1 MNTTRTVD
9 RTVVG
14 VVLMTLLVPLLGLA
28 AVMSDAGASVRDARL
43 ARKDLIQQKQKEVE
57 NLGVRKRHLRLR
69 IVRLNKDIAA
79 TQKRFSGALLDLDSA
94 QVDLDVE
101 SERLVSFIRYMHTRQ
116 ETADIGPRRGRTL
129 FDTLLGR
136 SMGDRVDEDLR
147 SAALR
152 RARAELLASLQS
164 SEAWQK
170 SLLVRLDAS
179 VRAMT
184 EDLAKTKQKYAALLK
199 EYDTAFRALQIMR
212 QDTDVSDEAKKEER
226 AVVADI
232 RAAVAESQAKLERMQ
247 MRNERTAERDLV
259 RMGLL
264 GPRIGAHVDAELPK
278 GKTRFG
284 WPVAGPISAGFN
296 DTAYRKKFG
305 FPHHAVDI
313 VTHQGTPVGAAADGI
328 VFVTRDGGS
337 KGFSY
342 VLIGHAGGYTTLYG
356 HLLTIGVRVGQQVDR
371 GQIIGFSGGEP
382 GTHGAGPSTT
392 GPHLHFEV
400 TQNGVY
406 VNPLTV
412 LP

>member
-14 VVLMTLLVPLLGLA
+14 VVLMTLLLPLLGWA
-28 AVMSDAGASVRDARL
+28 AVMNDAGTSMRDARL
-43 ARKDLIQQKQKEVE
+43 VRKEQIQQKQKQLED
-57 NLGVRKRHLRLR
+57 LGVRKYHLRLR
-69 IVRLNKDIAA
+69 IVRLHKDIAA
-79 TQKRFSGALLDLDSA
+79 TQKRFSGALLNLDVS
-94 QVDLDVE
+94 QVNLDVE
-101 SERLVSFIRYMHTRQ
+101 SERLVSFIKYMHTRE

-129 FDTLLGR
+129 FATMLGR

-152 RARAELLASLQS
+152 RARAELLASLKS
-164 SEAWQK
+164 SQASQK

-184 EDLAKTKQKYAALLK
+184 EDLAKTKQKYAAIQK
-199 EYDTAFRALQIMR
+199 EYHVAFKALQIVLE
-212 QDTDVSDEAKKEER
+212 DTEVSDEAKKEER
-226 AVVADI
+226 AAVADI
-232 RAAVAESQAKLERMQ
+232 RAAVAQSQEKLERMQ
-247 MRNERTAERDLV
+247 VRDERTAERDLV

-264 GPRIGAHVDAELPK
+264 GPRIGAHLDAEQPK
-278 GKTRFG
+278 NKTRFG
-284 WPVAGPISAGFN
+284 WPVSGPISAGFN
-296 DTAYRKKFG
+296 DPNYRKKFG

-356 HLLTIGVRVGQQVDR
+356 HLLTIGVTAGQQVDR

-406 VNPLTV
+406 INPLTV